1 MPAPQFAP
9 PPGANFTAPPPA
21 EPSRKIAEFKVSPF
35 AVDWNLMISAY
46 GPLRSGK
53 LEIFTDKIQFTPGKL
68 NVADPA
74 RTIMMSDVV
83 SVEPC
88 AVMMIP
94 TGVKIAT
101 RGGESFTYAAGITG
115 KREQL
120 VEVIRRQ
127 LAALGA

>member
-1 MPAPQFAP
+1 VNSAAPR
-9 PPGANFTAPPPA
+9 TA

-35 AVDWNLMISAY
+35 SVDWNLMIAAY

-74 RTIMMSDVV
+74 HTIAMSDVV

-88 AVMMIP
+88 AVMMMP
-94 TGVKIAT
+94 AGVKIAT
-101 RGGESFTYAAGITG
+101 RGGESFTYIAGVTG

-120 VEVIRRQ
+120 VEIIRRQ
-127 LAALGA
+127 MAALGA